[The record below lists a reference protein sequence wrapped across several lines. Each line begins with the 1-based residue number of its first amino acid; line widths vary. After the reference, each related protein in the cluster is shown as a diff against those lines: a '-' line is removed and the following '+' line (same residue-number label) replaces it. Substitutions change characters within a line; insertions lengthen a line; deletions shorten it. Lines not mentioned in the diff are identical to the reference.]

1 MGTAQSKVSPEPN
14 SLPDE
19 IGRIIGSAEIKGA
32 LTDIKHYEQ
41 GYYSFGS
48 DESDKP
54 RSEESDK
61 PRSEESDKSKTYNNL
76 YKILITDENLKEL
89 KTLESLDLA
98 FRRDKYYYVYDQ
110 VQKLKSKNDGDVT
123 KLFVDWIL
131 PGRLRRIRILR
142 DSLPDT
148 IAEED
153 QLSQQILEIEQQIEE
168 LKNLMKIKD
177 IK

>member
-1 MGTAQSKVSPEPN
+1 MGSAQSQGSPEPN

-54 RSEESDK
+54 
-61 PRSEESDKSKTYNNL
+61 KTYNNL

-89 KTLESLDLA
+89 KTFESLDLA

-123 KLFVDWIL
+123 KLFVEWIL

>member
-1 MGTAQSKVSPEPN
+1 MGSAQSKVSPEPN

-19 IGRIIGSAEIKGA
+19 IGRIISSAEIKGA
-32 LTDIKHYEQ
+32 LTDIKHFEQ
-41 GYYSFGS
+41 GYYSFDP

-54 RSEESDK
+54 
-61 PRSEESDKSKTYNNL
+61 KTYNNL

-89 KTLESLDLA
+89 KTFESLDLA
-98 FRRDKYYYVYDQ
+98 FRRDKYYYVYDR
-110 VQKLKSKNDGDVT
+110 VQDFTSKDAVT
-123 KLFVDWIL
+123 KLFVEWIL

>member
-1 MGTAQSKVSPEPN
+1 MGSAQSKVSPEPN

-19 IGRIIGSAEIKGA
+19 ISRIIGSAEIKGA

-54 RSEESDK
+54 
-61 PRSEESDKSKTYNNL
+61 KTYNNL

>member
-1 MGTAQSKVSPEPN
+1 MGSAQSKVSPEPN

-54 RSEESDK
+54 
-61 PRSEESDKSKTYNNL
+61 KTYNNL

-98 FRRDKYYYVYDQ
+98 FRRDKYYYVYDR
-110 VQKLKSKNDGDVT
+110 VQDFTSKNDGDVT
-123 KLFVDWIL
+123 KLFVEWIL

>member
-48 DESDKP
+48 D
-54 RSEESDK
+54 ESDK